1 MSSIINL
8 GGGQLGKSSSSFY
21 NKLQSATNEDKQVNP
36 IYVDAI
42 KLGLK
47 KLGGGLDDLSVNYS
61 KYTDGVFNCYYVS
74 DSNYRE
80 YFLLQLEC
88 KLDVDLKDTQ
98 QLAKVL
104 LQVCFYL
111 KQFERANMQIP
122 KVIVVGTKRNCFAIS
137 AYYLYNKYVK
147 NTNYATEDE
156 NGNKIS
162 ASTAPN
168 HILYNPRLNA
178 IANDAEIYSLIRI
191 TETSE
196 KNAIQELCI
205 DILKVAKEIG
215 LKEDV
220 TVENLARAYDF
231 FEMKVIDQKQK
242 ERLTTREIVGAFMQ
256 LMLNPSNVTVE
267 QTRNALGQIVDSGG
281 INFNGRVIQVDS
293 NAFNSFANVFAVKT
307 YDIKDQK
314 ALTEIQDRL
323 IEDTDRRRKGD
334 FYTPTIWVN
343 EAHKLMDKHLGLNWR
358 EKYMVWDCAWGTGNL
373 TRDYAFD
380 DLYCSTLIQEDL
392 DTAARYN
399 PLAIKF
405 QYDFL
410 NDDVEEFE
418 RVPHILFKP
427 FIGKLKY
434 ADTEQYLN
442 FKDIL
447 DLYARAIDRNIITQ
461 EQAQQSYIEAVQI
474 IKNTKLYENA
484 PGLIDSLLGI
494 NGKEQKDLVFLIN
507 PPYGTAKNGGA
518 DTVSKAGIADTLVNK
533 YMLEDRIGACS
544 QQLYAQFLFR
554 IHKIYHIFGG
564 NTNVGIFAPP
574 AYITGPTYVKFREKF
589 TEMAPKDGFILQG
602 SQFADVK
609 DTWGISFCILNKDGD
624 FRNLEV
630 TVFDLSDGLDNK
642 TNTKHLYNL
651 DNKQSLS
658 DFVKTKDKGID
669 APQMSNPIKWK
680 QSGRGKL
687 VPGSLGYMMFN
698 ANNIEQSKQF
708 VTIMSSCMAGANGV
722 SVTKNT
728 FYQCIGGFTAR
739 RLMATECTWIN
750 WQDEYMAPNTDHPE
764 YAQWQNDCIVYSL
777 FNSKS
782 NQSSLRSIYY
792 NGKDWDIYNEFFW
805 LSRNRMLQLAEQHNN
820 MAVYDDVINHG
831 KSERFVYEKL
841 KTVTLSEDAKLA
853 LDLATKIVEKT
864 FQYRQQFAEKHPEY
878 HINTWDAGWYQ
889 IKAIAKE
896 YCKEDLEYFN
906 EMYKKLSDRMRPLVY
921 ELGFL
926 YK

>member
-1 MSSIINL
+1 MNN
-8 GGGQLGKSSSSFY
+8 KASSSFY
-21 NKLQSATNEDKQVNP
+21 NEIQSATNEDKQVNP
-36 IYVDAI
+36 IYVNAI
-42 KLGLK
+42 KSGLK
-47 KLGGGLDDLSVNYS
+47 KLGGGLDDKSANYD
-61 KYTDGVFNCYYVS
+61 KYTDGVFNCYFVS
-74 DSNYRE
+74 DSDYKE
-80 YFLLQLEC
+80 WFLLQLEC
-88 KLDVDLKDTQ
+88 KLDVDLKDHQ
-98 QLAKVL
+98 QLAKVI

-111 KQFERANMQIP
+111 KQFERAGMQLP
-122 KVIVVGTKRNCFAIS
+122 KVVVVGTKRNCFAIPTII
-137 AYYLYNKYVK
+137 LYTKYVK
-147 NTNYATEDE
+147 NVGYATEDST
-156 NGNKIS
+156 GKRIS

-168 HILYNPRLNA
+168 HPLYAPRLHK
-178 IANDAEIYSLIRI
+178 IANDIDLQSRIRI
-191 TETSE
+191 TETSD
-196 KNAIQELCI
+196 KNAINELCI
-205 DILKVAKEIG
+205 DILKAAKDLG
-215 LKEDV
+215 LKEDIN
-220 TVENLARAYDF
+220 VENLARVYDF
-231 FEMKVIDQKQK
+231 FEMRVIDQKQK
-242 ERLTTREIVGAFMQ
+242 ERLTTRELVGAFMQ
-256 LMLNPSNVTVE
+256 LMINPGNVTAE
-267 QTRNALGQIVDSGG
+267 QTRNALGQITYSGAM
-281 INFNGRVIQVDS
+281 NFNGKVIQVDS
-293 NAFNSFANVFAVKT
+293 SAFNSFANVFAIKT

-314 ALTEIQDRL
+314 AITEIVDRL

-334 FYTPTIWVN
+334 FYTPTIWVS
-343 EAHKLMDKHLGLNWR
+343 EAHKLMDKHLGADWR

-399 PLAIKF
+399 PFACKF

-410 NDDVEEFE
+410 NDDVNEFE
-418 RVPHILFKP
+418 SIPRILYQP
-427 FIGKLKY
+427 FFGIYTYDKVK
-434 ADTEQYLN
+434 QYMN
-442 FKDIL
+442 FEDIL
-447 DLYARAIDRNIITQ
+447 DFYAWAITKNKITE
-461 EQAQQSYIEAVQI
+461 EQAQQAYSEAI
-474 IKNTKLYENA
+474 SILHSTKLFELA
-484 PGLIDSLLGI
+484 PGLINGLLGAE
-494 NGKEQKDLVFLIN
+494 GKPRKSLVFLIN

-518 DTVSKAGIADTLVNK
+518 DTVSKAGIADTIVNK

-574 AYITGPTYVKFREKF
+574 AYITGPTYTKFREKF

-728 FYQCIGGFTAR
+728 FYQCISGFTAR

-750 WQDEYMAPNTDHPE
+750 CKDEYMVPNTEHPE

-777 FNSKS
+777 FNTAS
-782 NQSSLRSIYY
+782 NQSSLRSIEY
-792 NGKDWDIYNEFFW
+792 NNKLWDIYNEFFW
-805 LSRNRMLQLAEQHNN
+805 LSRSKMLQLAEQYNN
-820 MAVYDDVINHG
+820 MAVYDDVMSHG
-831 KSERFVYEKL
+831 KDERFVYEKL
-841 KTVTLSEDAKLA
+841 KTVTLSEDAQAVLDAATA
-853 LDLATKIVEKT
+853 LLIKT
-864 FQYRQQFAEKHPEY
+864 FPFRAEFAEKHPEY

-889 IKAIAKE
+889 VKGVAKE
-896 YCKEDLEYFN
+896 YCKEDLVKFN
-906 EMYKKLSDRMRPLVY
+906 ELYTQFSDRLRPLVY

>member
-1 MSSIINL
+1 
-8 GGGQLGKSSSSFY
+8 
-21 NKLQSATNEDKQVNP
+21 
-36 IYVDAI
+36 
-42 KLGLK
+42 
-47 KLGGGLDDLSVNYS
+47 
-61 KYTDGVFNCYYVS
+61 
-74 DSNYRE
+74 
-80 YFLLQLEC
+80 
-88 KLDVDLKDTQ
+88 
-98 QLAKVL
+98 
-104 LQVCFYL
+104 
-111 KQFERANMQIP
+111 MQIP

-205 DILKVAKEIG
+205 DILKVAKEVG

-231 FEMKVIDQKQK
+231 FEIKVIDQKQK

-293 NAFNSFANVFAVKT
+293 NAFNSFANIFAVKT

-343 EAHKLMDKHLGLNWR
+343 EAHKLMDKHLGLDWR

-410 NDDVEEFE
+410 NDDAEEFE

-442 FKDIL
+442 FKNIL
-447 DLYARAIDRNIITQ
+447 DLYAKAIDRNIIAQ

-484 PGLIDSLLGI
+484 PGLIDGLLGI
-494 NGKEQKDLVFLIN
+494 NGKEKKDLVFLIN
-507 PPYGTAKNGGA
+507 PPYGTSKNNSTRENNSKSGIAKNEINTIMVENGGGLA
-518 DTVSKAGIADTLVNK
+518 S
-533 YMLEDRIGACS
+533 R
-544 QQLYAQFLFR
+544 QLYALFLYRITLLEKVFPNTIHFGAFTQSDYLSSSAYKEFR
-554 IHKIYHIFGG
+554 KILYSRFKYCGG
-564 NTNVGIFAPP
+564 FVFKASEFSCTS
-574 AYITGPTYVKFREKF
+574 
-589 TEMAPKDGFILQG
+589 D
-602 SQFADVK
+602 S
-609 DTWGISFCILNKDGD
+609 WGVSFCIWKSTGENDNDTILDCLELKSGVAGGIEMVQRHLMREADNLFNKEIRNRLPKEKSYDISVFMKSALN
-624 FRNLEV
+624 
-630 TVFDLSDGLDNK
+630 
-642 TNTKHLYNL
+642 
-651 DNKQSLS
+651 
-658 DFVKTKDKGID
+658 
-669 APQMSNPIKWK
+669 IKEDME
-680 QSGRGKL
+680 SKL
-687 VPGSLGYMMFN
+687 VCNNYIGGFQCN
-698 ANNIEQSKQF
+698 ANTVVSNTQF
-708 VTIMSSCMAGANGV
+708 VALYSAPFSGPANMDIVIDTFDDVV
-722 SVTKNT
+722 SL
-728 FYQCIGGFTAR
+728 FTAR
-739 RLMATECTWIN
+739 RLVSGSYATWIN
-750 WQDEYMAPNTDHPE
+750 WKDEYMVPNTNHPA

-782 NQSSLRSIYY
+782 QQSSLRSIYY
-792 NGKDWDIYNEFFW
+792 RGKDWNIYNEFFW

-841 KTVTLSEDAKLA
+841 KTVTLSEDAKLV